1 MHRLPVS
8 YDCSADRPSPSGL
21 RTQVKFR
28 EQALKRDLIGGVIL
42 TGVCIISLGSSGCHQ
57 PPATGQVLATVGGRD
72 VTLQDVRAEGR
83 AEHVPAGAGRATD
96 TALLQRVIDR
106 TLLAQSA
113 RAQKLDQTPE
123 APSDLAR
130 VEQSWRAEKAASRI
144 LAGLAA
150 PTEAE
155 GLRFIADHPFAF
167 ARREQV
173 SARTATLSGSPALF
187 NQLKTYTSFDA
198 ALAFAKRLGAATT
211 LGAGQIDT
219 AHLSE
224 AAAAQLAST
233 PVETLLI
240 TRPSGHIQLAEIST
254 HRPVPVRPEDELR
267 EAKQALATQ
276 AAASRIGLELAKL
289 KAQTTII
296 YQAGYAPAFPLSK
309 PAPAG

>member
-1 MHRLPVS
+1 MQRN
-8 YDCSADRPSPSGL
+8 
-21 RTQVKFR
+21 
-28 EQALKRDLIGGVIL
+28 LIGGVIL
-42 TGVCIISLGSSGCHQ
+42 TGACTIALASGGCHK

-83 AEHVPAGAGRATD
+83 AEHVPAGVGRATD
-96 TALLQRVIDR
+96 AALLQRVIDR

-144 LAGLAA
+144 LAGLAT

-155 GLRFIADHPFAF
+155 GLRFIANHPFAF

-187 NQLKTYTSFDA
+187 NQLKTYTSFNA
-198 ALAFAKRLGAATT
+198 ALAFVKRLGAATT
-211 LGAGQIDT
+211 LGVGQIDT

-224 AAAAQLAST
+224 AAAAQLASK
-233 PVETLLI
+233 PVGTLLI
-240 TRPSGHIQLAEIST
+240 TRPSGHIQLAEISA
-254 HRPVPVRPEDELR
+254 HRPVPVRPEDELS

-276 AAASRIGLELAKL
+276 AAASRIGSELEKL
-289 KAQTTII
+289 KAHAVIT
-296 YQAGYAPAFPLSK
+296 YQAGYAPTVSLPK
-309 PAPAG
+309 PASAG